1 MECDFISL
9 QNCQIKIEK
18 MVWMLSVLNIILRR
32 DGSYLKVS
40 KNAFLSRIRTLYLRA
55 LTFQIEINISVLS

>member
-32 DGSYLKVS
+32 DGSYLKES
-40 KNAFLSRIRTLYLRA
+40 KNAFHSRIRTIYLRA
-55 LTFQIEINISVLS
+55 LTLQIEINISVLS